1 MAVLYR
7 EPAGVRRAAASVG
20 GNGVLRLRPAPG
32 RKQRM
37 GMGIVCLRIGNMCE
51 GKADGEEM
59 RVISRLRRVTEFT
72 KLHCLSRPMQL
83 CVPWVYNPYYH
94 VAVLCI
100 LQRFFYQR
108 NQFLFQ
114 HIHHS
119 QIRHLKLRND
129 REGECHDVSSG
140 FS

>member
-72 KLHCLSRPMQL
+72 KLHCLSRPIRITML
-83 CVPWVYNPYYH
+83 PSYVSCSVSFISGTSSFFSTSTIPRSD
-94 VAVLCI
+94 I
-100 LQRFFYQR
+100 LSSGMTGRASVTMR
-108 NQFLFQ
+108 
-114 HIHHS
+114 
-119 QIRHLKLRND
+119 
-129 REGECHDVSSG
+129 SSG